1 MNNSNANNIVLP
13 LDALIRSIGVNK
25 ATSHLIFLGSGASV
39 SSGVP
44 SAEQCIW
51 EWKRNIFLTKTPG
64 LEEQFSEI
72 SLAGVRQRIQKWFD
86 QQGTY
91 PREGDPDEYGFYME
105 ACFPIPG
112 DRRSYFQEKVRQ
124 AEPHIGYRLLCHLAL
139 SDMLRAVWTTNFDT
153 LAARSAAAFKLT
165 PIEVGIDS
173 QHRLFRV
180 SRKGELLCVSLHGD
194 FRYDRLKNT
203 AEELQ
208 QQEKQLKDELI
219 RQIREAPT
227 LIAGYSGRD
236 QSIMAAFREAYS
248 QSGTGSLYWCG
259 YGDSEATKR
268 IADLIHLART
278 NGYPAFYIPTEGFD
292 DLLIRITLHCCE
304 NQRLEEVKQL
314 IAGMSQ
320 SSAKKRSVFEVADA
334 LKYTVIKSNAF
345 ELECPS
351 EVLTFDLEKWPTEKV
366 WATIRDTVKGH
377 SIVAAPFRGKVLA
390 LGIIDDIKDAF
401 GDNIRGHIERTPVT
415 ENELRYEDGVVV
427 SLMKEALVQAIA
439 SSINVKTDNQSELWI
454 EQEQERLRDGNTE
467 YSVYDSVLVFLRRI
481 GSRQYL
487 VLKPSLRI
495 QDKGGQLAPQE
506 LDKSVKFR
514 ILGRQFNNKF
524 FQAVTMWRERLFPA
538 TDNLVNFV
546 FPNDSASSFRF
557 RVRRSP
563 VFAEIGTSN
572 PSYPTTL
579 PAIAKPLV
587 HHRGFELAEPNLLFS
602 DKSASRYIKD
612 PHPIRGIL
620 SNRPFDFGL
629 TQKGLASSVRLGI
642 VCPHQE
648 ARKLRTYMDNALR
661 KQQPLRAD
669 PEYLME
675 YPGFDRAYGL
685 TLEIPDCQG
694 LGWATCPEPGST
706 DPIVATRDVAHRIIQ
721 SIDSLMASY
730 GPQEVLIFV
739 PKRWSG
745 FRAYRTENE
754 RFDVHDFV
762 KAYCVQRGIPTQFLE
777 EDSLTHEDQCSVWWW
792 LSLAMYVKSMRTPW
806 VLESLD
812 ADTAFVGLGFSVD
825 PYAQRRHHIIL
836 GCSHIYSSRGEGL
849 QFRLSKIENPIFL
862 GRNRQNPFMSEE
874 DARRLGETIR
884 QLFFDAK
891 MKLPRRVVI
900 HKQTPFIEQERE
912 GLCEGL
918 AGVGQIEMLEIQ
930 IDHALRYVA
939 SVWKNGRFDEDNFPV
954 RRGTTVKLDDFTS
967 LVWVHGATSAL
978 NPPLRYFQGR
988 RRIPAPIIMRRHLG
1002 ESELRTVAQELLG
1015 LSKMNWNTFDLYTK
1029 LPATVYSSSE
1039 IARIGSLLQRFG
1051 PQSYDFRLFM

>member
-1 MNNSNANNIVLP
+1 VNNANTSNIVLP
-13 LDALIRSIGVNK
+13 LDAFIRSIGVNK
-25 ATSHLIFLGSGASV
+25 TTSHLFFLGSGASI

-51 EWKRNIFLTKTPG
+51 EWKRNIFLTKNPG

-91 PREGDPDEYGFYME
+91 PNEGDPDEYGFYME
-105 ACFPIPG
+105 ACFPISS
-112 DRRSYFQEKVRQ
+112 DRRAYFQEKVRN

-139 SDMLRAVWTTNFDT
+139 ADMIRAVWTTNFDALT
-153 LAARSAAAFKLT
+153 ARAAATFKLI

-173 QHRLFRV
+173 QHRVFRV
-180 SRKGELLCVSLHGD
+180 LRKGELLCISIHGD

-203 AEELQ
+203 SEELQ
-208 QQEKQLKDELI
+208 EQENQLKTELM
-219 RQIREAPT
+219 RQLREAP
-227 LIAGYSGRD
+227 LLVVGYSGRD
-236 QSIMAAFREAYS
+236 ASVMNAFREAYS

-259 YGDSEATKR
+259 YGNSETPER
-268 IADLIHLART
+268 IADLIHLARK
-278 NGYPAFYIPTEGFD
+278 NGYPAFYIPIEGFD
-292 DLLIRITLHCCE
+292 DLVIRIALHCCE
-304 NQRLEEVKQL
+304 NERLEEAKQF
-314 IAGMSQ
+314 IARMGQGSV
-320 SSAKKRSVFEVADA
+320 KKRSVFEVADA
-334 LKYTVIKSNAF
+334 SKYTVIKSNAF

-351 EVLTFDLEKWPTEKV
+351 EVLTFELEKWPTEHV
-366 WATIRDTVKGH
+366 WATIRDTVKDH
-377 SIVAAPFRGKVLA
+377 PIAAAPFKGKIIA

-401 GDNIRGHIERTPVT
+401 GDNIKGQIERTPVT
-415 ENELRYEDGVVV
+415 ETELRYEDGVVV

-439 SSINVKTDNQSELWI
+439 SSINVKTDSKAEVWI
-454 EQEQERLRDGNTE
+454 EQEQERLRDGNIE
-467 YSVYDSVLVFLRRI
+467 YSVYESVLVFLRRI

-487 VLKPSLRI
+487 LLKPSLRI
-495 QDKGGQLAPQE
+495 QDKDGRPAPQE
-506 LDKSVKFR
+506 LDKSAKFR
-514 ILGRQFNNKF
+514 ILGSQFNNKF
-524 FQAVTMWRERLFPA
+524 NQAITKWRDRLFPG
-538 TDNLVNFV
+538 TGNLVTFV
-546 FPNDSASSFRF
+546 FPNDSDSSFRF

-563 VFAEIGTSN
+563 VFAEIGSSN
-572 PSYPTTL
+572 RFYPANL
-579 PAIAKPLV
+579 PDSAKRLV
-587 HHRGFELAEPNLLFS
+587 HHRGFELPEPALLFS
-602 DKSASRYIKD
+602 DKAASQYIKD
-612 PHPIRGIL
+612 THPIRGIL
-620 SNRPFDFGL
+620 FNRPFDFGL
-629 TQKGLASSVRLGI
+629 TQKGLASSIRLGV
-642 VCPHQE
+642 VCPQQE
-648 ARKLRTYMDNALR
+648 ARRLKTYLDGALR
-661 KQQPLRAD
+661 KQQPLRAN
-669 PEYLME
+669 PEYLLE

-685 TLEIPDCQG
+685 ALDIPDWQG
-694 LGWATCPEPGST
+694 QGWATCPEPGSS
-706 DPIVATRDVAHRIIQ
+706 DPMAGARDLANRIIQ
-721 SIDSLMASY
+721 SIESLMASY
-730 GPQEVLIFV
+730 GPQEILIFI
-739 PKRWSG
+739 PGRWSP

-777 EDSLTHEDQCSVWWW
+777 EDTLSHEDQCSVWWW
-792 LSLAMYVKSMRTPW
+792 LSLALYVKSMRTPW

-812 ADTAFVGLGFSVD
+812 VDTAFVGLGFSID
-825 PYAQRRHHIIL
+825 PYAQRRHQVIL

-862 GRNRQNPFMSEE
+862 GRNRRNPFMSEE

-891 MKLPRRVVI
+891 MKLPSRVVI

-918 AGVGQIEMLEIQ
+918 SGVGRIEMLEIQ

-939 SVWKNGRFDEDNFPV
+939 SVWRNGRFDEDNFPV

-978 NPPLRYFQGR
+978 NPQLRYFQGR
-988 RRIPAPIIMRRHLG
+988 RRIPAPIIMRRHMGVSDLQ
-1002 ESELRTVAQELLG
+1002 TIAHELLG

-1029 LPATVYSSSE
+1029 LPATVHSSSE